1 MPQYSALQHAFQI
14 NFTILDLIYLN
25 VLVLALF
32 HCHACIINP
41 AKRHKF
47 FVLHQ
52 GMLSALLKIYIRAKL
67 WGFVPELLQ
76 QFSVAGIWQQLTG
89 PRVTLQL
96 LIQVGHGEGV
106 HHWFLW
112 WNKQNNI
119 FVSVISVVTNKHSGG
134 PPIMH
139 CSRIK
144 FISAFSSLTW
154 TTCALSRWITTL
166 KTQVG
171 CLLSFSKLE
180 HSQCEFTLVIL
191 SASMSKSSPLV

>member
-1 MPQYSALQHAFQI
+1 MFWFWPL
-14 NFTILDLIYLN
+14 FTIM
-25 VLVLALF
+25 
-32 HCHACIINP
+32 HAKLLSFIINP
-41 AKRHKF
+41 AKRQILCLTSTF
-47 FVLHQ
+47 
-52 GMLSALLKIYIRAKL
+52 LKIYIRAKL

-112 WNKQNNI
+112 WNKKNHFCGQ
-119 FVSVISVVTNKHSGG
+119 HSGC
-134 PPIMH
+134 PPIMR

-144 FISAFSSLTW
+144 FTSSFSSLTW

-171 CLLSFSKLE
+171 CLLSFWKLE

-191 SASMSKSSPLV
+191 SASMSKSSPLVWEGKVTHTIVTL